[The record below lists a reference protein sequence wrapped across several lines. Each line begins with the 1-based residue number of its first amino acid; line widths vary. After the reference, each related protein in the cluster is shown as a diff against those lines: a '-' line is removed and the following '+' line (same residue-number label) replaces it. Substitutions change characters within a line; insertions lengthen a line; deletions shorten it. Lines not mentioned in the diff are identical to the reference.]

1 MESKANQ
8 HEDNNQRCILP
19 FHQRF
24 NIEVEL
30 EAAKQ
35 RFISRLFNLIDDDFL
50 GFTTKQCH
58 LSEYKEAFKYVAFK
72 LGIRYDGNNTLEYYA
87 GNEYLQVLRT
97 IEALFEAF
105 QLQLQNYANSADRL
119 DKIVQLAISE
129 NEIDLGI
136 QWRGGLFYPSGARL
150 MDEELVNEPLRWL
163 ADSKYNNVLTP
174 FKKGLTHYLE
184 ANRNPEKLADTIT
197 DIHEALEAMAK
208 IVTGRNKDLS
218 ANRELFVSKLRLA
231 RQYSKMLIDY
241 IDYANDYRHSA
252 EPNKTRANP
261 NANEVEA
268 FIYTT
273 GLFIRLAVKQLE
285 GGD

>member
-1 MESKANQ
+1 MKNKTTQDEG
-8 HEDNNQRCILP
+8 NNQPHVLP

-30 EAAKQ
+30 ETAKQ
-35 RFISRLFNLIDDDFL
+35 RFISRLFNLIDEGFL
-50 GFTTKQCH
+50 GFTREQCH
-58 LSEYKEAFKYVAFK
+58 LSEYVEAFKYVAFK

-87 GNEYLQVLRT
+87 GNEFLQVLRT

-105 QLQLQNYANSADRL
+105 QFQRNYANSADRL
-119 DKIVQLAISE
+119 DKIIKFAVSQS
-129 NEIDLGI
+129 EIDLGI

-163 ADSKYNNVLTP
+163 ADPKYNNVLAP

-184 ANRNPEKLADTIT
+184 ANKNPEKLADTIT
-197 DIHEALEAMAK
+197 DIYEALEAMAK
-208 IVTGRNKDLS
+208 VITGRNNKDLS
-218 ANRELFVSKLRLA
+218 GNRELFVSKLRLG
-231 RQYSKMLIDY
+231 RQYGKMLIDY
-241 IDYANDYRHSA
+241 IDYANDYRHGT
-252 EPNKTRANP
+252 EPSKIRANP
-261 NANEVEA
+261 SPNEVEA

-285 GGD
+285 GGG